1 MNKSHL
7 CHYFGFFKK
16 SKIGIA
22 KYLQTNNRGKPP
34 QIRTYVGHGQHCPQR
49 KFTVLKLYVRKNE
62 NNKYSIHYQGKI
74 KYIERI
80 NRGKTKINKCEKK
93 QTQYLIVCR
102 KIEYNR

>member
-34 QIRTYVGHGQHCPQR
+34 QIRTYVGHGQHCP
-49 KFTVLKLYVRKNE
+49 
-62 NNKYSIHYQGKI
+62 
-74 KYIERI
+74 
-80 NRGKTKINKCEKK
+80 
-93 QTQYLIVCR
+93 
-102 KIEYNR
+102 